1 MDFYDSMIRGFYDR
15 LRTITEPREADAA
28 VMRAELMKSTA
39 CQALEKIRRVL
50 MDGRLDDPACFK
62 RIEEIVR
69 IFEELGSDG
78 GGRHDF

>member
-1 MDFYDSMIRGFYDR
+1 MDNLLEEIINKAISDEIDKIEVPSFDEVLINMRCFEALKKIKGVLADDS
-15 LRTITEPREADAA
+15 
-28 VMRAELMKSTA
+28 
-39 CQALEKIRRVL
+39 
-50 MDGRLDDPACFK
+50 LDDPECFR